1 MAKHDVTKT
10 PFSLKNLDGYLWN
23 FGDRRQI
30 DAGEGT
36 KSFAPISA
44 AVFELSRKSSRGGGR
59 ICLPRGLRVKKWQ
72 IFAIFSAK
80 KVIYRADGGALYIF
94 PFFAGLGGSKSVLG
108 WIFYLLTV
116 TLAYKQAL
124 DHFKIFATLSFLTS
138 WPWMAMTWHEITT
151 GSYVSHTRFTLF
163 HQPCFRLK
171 RLLCTGK
178 RAMTNSQK
186 SDLWPDPWRYQRPP
200 SDEVYQN
207 MRRKVMYGEMKF
219 RLRI

>member
-1 MAKHDVTKT
+1 MKFWRQTSNWRWGRYQKFCADICCR
-10 PFSLKNLDGYLWN
+10 FWAIKNIQQG
-23 FGDRRQI
+23 
-30 DAGEGT
+30 
-36 KSFAPISA
+36 
-44 AVFELSRKSSRGGGR
+44 GGGR

-72 IFAIFSAK
+72 IFAMFSVK

-94 PFFAGLGGSKSVLG
+94 PFFAGLGGSSVLG
-108 WIFYLLTV
+108 WIFYLLSV

>member
-1 MAKHDVTKT
+1 MTWLKRHFLKKISTDIYEILATDVKLTLGKVPKVLRRYLL
-10 PFSLKNLDGYLWN
+10 PFLSYQENP
-23 FGDRRQI
+23 
-30 DAGEGT
+30 AGW
-36 KSFAPISA
+36 
-44 AVFELSRKSSRGGGR
+44 GR
-59 ICLPRGLRVKKWQ
+59 IYLPRGLHVKKWQ
-72 IFAIFSAK
+72 IFAIFSVK

-94 PFFAGLGGSKSVLG
+94 PFFAGLGGSSVLG